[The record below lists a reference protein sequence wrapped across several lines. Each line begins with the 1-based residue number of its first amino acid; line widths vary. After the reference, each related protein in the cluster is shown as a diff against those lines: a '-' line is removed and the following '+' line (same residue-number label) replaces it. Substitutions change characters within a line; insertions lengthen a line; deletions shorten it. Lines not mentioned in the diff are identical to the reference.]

1 MGFRPLLLTVR
12 RCGTNGSSMVPGPCR
27 GRDPCGSQASGR
39 YAQLVSEIAKFVY
52 KDKAV
57 EEIDF
62 YLGISQKRIHI
73 NRAQLAEVGTRLE
86 VGWYTVKVVP
96 KVQKGPPAEYI
107 RNGKKKGTFVFRFR
121 LTFSEEEIEE
131 MPQLRGSVFRDEAL
145 ICGAI
150 VHEFVH
156 AMLHWEGRDIVRLS
170 DEAAGYLAEALYH
183 VHRETYG
190 TWLDYATSKEARG
203 IYETAGELITKHG
216 LKDSKGKHLNWLEY
230 RALRKAIHAHEK
242 YRHLG
247 PIERWDD

>member
-1 MGFRPLLLTVR
+1 
-12 RCGTNGSSMVPGPCR
+12 MVPGPCR
-27 GRDPCGSQASGR
+27 GRDPCGSQALGR

-131 MPQLRGSVFRDEAL
+131 TLQLRGSLFKADAF
-145 ICGAI
+145 ICGVI

-156 AMLHWEGRDIVRLS
+156 AVLHSEGSAIVRLS
-170 DEAAGYLAEALYH
+170 DEAAAYLAQTLYH
-183 VHRETYG
+183 VRRGSYDGKYLE
-190 TWLDYATSKEARG
+190 YAIEDGAG
-203 IYETAGELITKHG
+203 EIVETARELITKHG
-216 LKDSKGKHLNWLEY
+216 LKDSKGKHLNWLQY
-230 RALRKAIHAHEK
+230 RPLRKAIHAHPR
-242 YRHLG
+242 YRPLG